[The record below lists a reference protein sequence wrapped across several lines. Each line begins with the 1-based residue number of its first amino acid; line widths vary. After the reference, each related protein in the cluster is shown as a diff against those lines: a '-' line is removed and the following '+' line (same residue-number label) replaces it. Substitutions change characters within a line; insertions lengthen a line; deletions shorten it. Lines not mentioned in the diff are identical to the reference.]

1 VTDRATERTEN
12 AVDKPAAYFRGMV
25 NRAREEQLHLHN
37 SFFGLIEKVTR

>member
-1 VTDRATERTEN
+1 
-12 AVDKPAAYFRGMV
+12 MV